1 MRIAVAV
8 AALAFL
14 AGCGGSSSSGGF
26 AEAAPPVAKRL
37 LTAQLRAEYLTFHWI
52 ACVRTGRAYRGAPVV
67 RCNVNFGDPHI
78 EAYCSIIHRDR
89 LVTNHETPSFACPAD
104 LRGWATTIVTGP

>member
-1 MRIAVAV
+1 MRIAIAV

-14 AGCGGSSSSGGF
+14 AGCGGSSSSVGF
-26 AEAAPPVAKRL
+26 AEATPPVAKRL
-37 LTAQLRAEYLTFHWI
+37 LRARLRAEYLTFHWI

-78 EAYCSIIHRDR
+78 EAYCSVLKIGR
-89 LVTNHETPSFACPAD
+89 LLTDHEDHAIPCRHDDAGPA
-104 LRGWATTIVTGP
+104 ATIVHS